1 MGTRWRGLLAPLG
14 VSTGDGRRFKADGVT
29 TRELP
34 LPLKWQ
40 RTDEAGHDASVIVGS
55 LETVNMA
62 TVKDAVAKKWIS
74 SDAAKAAGMD
84 DDTMGAWGEGE
95 LFDDADPERLP
106 RLAEDVQEALLL
118 TQKGVI
124 GPSVDAGAASAIMVA
139 EGSEEPLTDEAFEE
153 LWWAAEE
160 SGEELKIEILF
171 TEYQIA
177 AATLVSIPAFAQCR
191 PFELVDAP
199 DMALTAAVRS
209 KGWDSMPLASRDATW
224 DSGAAAGRLAE
235 HCTDGDTMDMG
246 CYAAG
251 FLYQDSEGDPEN
263 KGTYGFGIV
272 DLDGDEMYIVPKA
285 VFTVASVLEGGM
297 GGTKIPE
304 ADQNAM
310 RGVVESLYER
320 MAKEFD
326 DPEIA
331 VPWDAAIRRKKN
343 CSTEQQYAALTA
355 AAPTYPAA
363 WFEQPN
369 LDQITPI
376 TVTED
381 GRVFGHIAT
390 HDTCHVGHR
399 DVCMTAPF
407 DESGFPHFNR
417 YLFETEPG
425 QHVQV
430 GRLTVGHGQY
440 TNRCACCRGN
450 DDHCCNHVSAAAAMA
465 HHDQLATVAWVR
477 AFEDQANNAIV
488 ITGVVDP
495 GASVEDLRALGRR
508 RVSGDWRDIGG
519 GLSLVEVLVLSREK
533 PGFPLPRA
541 RQVAGRMASLTAA
554 CPVPPP
560 ATEPAKGQPDVDL
573 DRLAG
578 LVADKVMDR
587 LAGTTPAASAEPDPV
602 AAPAG
607 TAETIEDDPAL
618 AEELAGV
625 LSDMHRALAAPVVA
639 DLVRLVGPIVEEP
652 EEVSA

>member
-40 RTDEAGHDASVIVGS
+40 RTDEMGHDASVIIGS
-55 LETVNMA
+55 LESVNMA
-62 TVKDAVAKKWIS
+62 TVKDAVSKKWIS
-74 SDAAKAAGMD
+74 ADAAKAAGMD

-139 EGSEEPLTDEAFEE
+139 EGSEEPLTDEAFEK
-153 LWWAAEE
+153 LWWDAEE

-171 TEYQIA
+171 TEYEIA

-191 PFELVDAP
+191 PFELIDAP
-199 DMALTAAVRS
+199 EMALTAAVRS
-209 KGWDSMPLASRDATW
+209 TGWDSMPLAARDATW
-224 DSGAAAGRLAE
+224 DGDAAAGRLAE

-246 CYAAG
+246 CYAMG
-251 FLYQDSEGDPEN
+251 FLYQDSEADPETV
-263 KGTYGFGIV
+263 GAYGFGIV
-272 DLDGDEMYIVPKA
+272 DLDGDEMIIVPAA
-285 VFTVASVLEGGM
+285 VFAVASVLEGAR

-304 ADQNAM
+304 DDQNAM
-310 RGVVESLYER
+310 RGVVEGLYKR
-320 MAKEFD
+320 MAKEFQD
-326 DPEIA
+326 DTIT
-331 VPWDAAIRRKKN
+331 VPWDASIAHPSAEER
-343 CSTEQQYAALTA
+343 YAALTA

-363 WFEQPN
+363 WFELPH
-369 LDQITPI
+369 LDQVTPI

-381 GRVFGHIAT
+381 GHVFGHIAT
-390 HDTCHVGHR
+390 HDTCHIGHR
-399 DVCMTAPF
+399 DVCMTAPV
-407 DESGFPHFNR
+407 DLTGEYPHFNR

-425 QHVQV
+425 QYVHV

-440 TNRCACCRGN
+440 SNRCACCRGN

-495 GASVEDLRALGRR
+495 HASVDDLRALGRR
-508 RVSGDWRDIGG
+508 RVSGDWRDVGG

-554 CPVPPP
+554 CPVSPTIVE
-560 ATEPAKGQPDVDL
+560 AAAGQPDVDIE
-573 DRLAG
+573 RLAG
-578 LVADKVMDR
+578 LVADKVIDR
-587 LAGTTPAASAEPDPV
+587 LAGATPT
-602 AAPAG
+602 AAPV
-607 TAETIEDDPAL
+607 TVPVETTDADPEFADAL
-618 AEELAGV
+618 ACA
-625 LSDMHRALAAPVVA
+625 LSDMHRALAAPLVA
-639 DLVRLVGPIVEEP
+639 DLERLVGPLAGDVEFVEE
-652 EEVSA
+652 VTT

>member
-40 RTDEAGHDASVIVGS
+40 RTDEVGHDASVIIGS
-55 LETVNMA
+55 LESVNVA
-62 TVKDAVAKKWIS
+62 TVKDAVGKKWIS
-74 SDAAKAAGMD
+74 ADAVKAAGMD

-106 RLAEDVQEALLL
+106 RLADDVQEALFL

-171 TEYQIA
+171 TEYEIA
-177 AATLVSIPAFAQCR
+177 AATLVGIPAFAQCR

-209 KGWDSMPLASRDATW
+209 KGWDTMPLAGRDAAW
-224 DSGAAAGRLAE
+224 DGNAAAGRLAE

-272 DLDGDEMYIVPKA
+272 DIDGDEMQIVPKA

-310 RGVVESLYER
+310 RGVVETLYER
-320 MAKEFD
+320 MAEEFD

-331 VPWDAAIRRKKN
+331 VPWEAAIRRKKN
-343 CSTEQQYAALTA
+343 CSAEERYAALTA
-355 AAPTYPAA
+355 ASQTYPAA

-369 LDQITPI
+369 LDQVTPI

-381 GRVFGHIAT
+381 GRVFGHVAT
-390 HDTCHVGHR
+390 HDTCHIGHR
-399 DVCMTAPF
+399 DVCMTAPV
-407 DESGFPHFNR
+407 DLTGEYPHFNR
-417 YLFETEPG
+417 YIFETEPG
-425 QHVQV
+425 QYVHV

-440 TNRCACCRGN
+440 ANRCACCRGN

-465 HHDQLATVAWVR
+465 HHDQLTTVAWVR

-488 ITGVVDP
+488 ITGVVEP
-495 GASVEDLRALGRR
+495 NASVEDLQALGRR
-508 RVSGDWRDIGG
+508 RVSGDWRDVGG

-554 CPVPPP
+554 CPVPPTT
-560 ATEPAKGQPDVDL
+560 AEPEQGQPGVDL
-573 DRLAG
+573 ERLAG

-587 LAGTTPAASAEPDPV
+587 LAGAVPAVVEEPELAPEPGKPTGASETG
-602 AAPAG
+602 PAF
-607 TAETIEDDPAL
+607 AD
-618 AEELAGV
+618 ELAGV
-625 LSDMHRALAAPVVA
+625 LDDMHRALSAPVVA
-639 DLVRLVGPIVEEP
+639 DLERLIGPITEE
-652 EEVSA
+652 ATA